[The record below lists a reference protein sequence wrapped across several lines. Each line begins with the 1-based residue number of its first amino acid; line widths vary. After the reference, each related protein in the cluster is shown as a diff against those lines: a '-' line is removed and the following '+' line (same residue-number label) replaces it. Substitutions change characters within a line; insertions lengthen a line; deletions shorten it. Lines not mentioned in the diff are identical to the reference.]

1 MFNRKGQNIA
11 EYSILIALVIAAAVA
26 MQTYV
31 KRGIQG
37 RVADAV
43 DHAPATDLVAGSAIE
58 FTTKQ
63 YEPYYLDSSTDV
75 QSTRDLQEDLSARGG
90 VDRTGVDE
98 ETRRLT
104 GSREGSSWDGF
115 ERDDYDAGRP

>member
-26 MQTYV
+26 MQVYV

-43 DHAPATDLVAGSAIE
+43 DHAPAANLGDAGTISFA
-58 FTTKQ
+58 TKQ
-63 YEPYYLDSSTDV
+63 YEPYYQDNLANID
-75 QSTRDLQEDLSARGG
+75 STRTLSEDTTANAKI
-90 VDRTGVDE
+90 DRTAVIENTTKAAGSYEKATWVS
-98 ETRRLT
+98 ETAR
-104 GSREGSSWDGF
+104 
-115 ERDDYDAGRP
+115 